1 MASPTVSVA
10 LPVYNVAPYLRA
22 CLDSIIEQDFTD
34 LEIICVNDG
43 STDESSAILEE
54 YAQRDPRIRIVHQ
67 TNRGL
72 ASTRNTAL
80 GYVRGRYLMHV
91 DSDDMLRPGAIRHL
105 VEEIERTGADFIVF
119 QHIMF
124 DETHEFDNWYYD
136 FDRWNL
142 EPKTSLTQKLDILH
156 YHYTWSKFFRVE
168 FLNKYNFRFPDGLQ
182 FDDNVYHWKVL
193 LAAEKVV
200 VLPEK
205 LYRYR
210 MRAGSIMWHR
220 GRHHLDIF
228 RIFKEGIA
236 HFREQGVYEAVF
248 QDFMQYKMG
257 LQYFWTRDI
266 EPRFRYLA
274 YLGILDGLS
283 ADEERFVRDYPHL
296 LAPEALRFYERLFAS
311 PLYRRGAHRLLAAQ
325 LTARRYLADGRAR
338 LRQMVQAARRRLSQ
352 HPRLQA
358 LLQRL
363 LGFQLMDPRC
373 LDLLHNYQNVATY
386 WVQFWRA
393 YLDAERAQIP
403 ERLARLQQGLSEDDR
418 ALAEIFVTLYRD
430 HLPACKD
437 YSRFLLH
444 KDLLWRPRERF
455 RQAQGRPP
463 VAARYQVFLEQYP
476 WLSADVFAA
485 LYGLNALPRD
495 IQARIRAGGDL
506 IDGGAFIG
514 DSSIQLAETCPNSR
528 VLALEPD
535 PVNFSRLQENIRQFA
550 LEEQIVAEPL
560 GLHGYAGEFVLRHH
574 GAADFPDQGT
584 SLLDDFRDTAA
595 HGGEHQL
602 RGRFATIDAL
612 VERHGLRPVL
622 IKLDIEG
629 LEFEAL
635 RGAVE
640 TLRRYRPA
648 LIVSVYH
655 HPKDFFEIKPWL
667 EALDLGYY
675 FALRRLDLQSPVS
688 DLVLLC
694 YPRLAELGG
703 SAVAADQL
711 DNTP

>member
-10 LPVYNVAPYLRA
+10 LPVYNVAPYLRD
-22 CLDSIIEQDFTD
+22 CLDSIIEQDFQD

-43 STDESSAILEE
+43 STDESPAILEE
-54 YAQRDPRIRIVHQ
+54 YARQDPRIRIVHQ

-80 GYVRGRYLMHV
+80 GQVRGQYLMHV
-91 DSDDMLRPGAIRHL
+91 DSDDMLRPGAIRRL

-124 DETHEFDNWYYD
+124 DETQEFDNWYYD
-136 FDRWNL
+136 FDSWNL
-142 EPKTSLTQKLDILH
+142 EPKTTLEQKLDILH
-156 YHYTWSKFFRVE
+156 YHYTWSKFFRVD
-168 FLNKYNFRFPDGLQ
+168 FLNRYDFRFPDGLQ

-193 LAAEKVV
+193 LAANRVV

-210 MRAGSIMWHR
+210 MRPGSIMWHR

-248 QDFMQYKMG
+248 RDFMQYKMG

-274 YLGILDGLS
+274 YLGILEGLS
-283 ADEERFVRDYPHL
+283 ADEERFVREYPEL
-296 LAPEALRFYERLFAS
+296 LDPEARRFYERLFAS

-325 LTARRYLADGRAR
+325 LTARRYLSGGRAR
-338 LRQMVQAARRRLSQ
+338 LRQMLQTTRRRLTQ
-352 HPRLQA
+352 HPRFQA
-358 LLQRL
+358 LKRRF
-363 LGFQLMDPRC
+363 LGAQLMDPRC
-373 LDLLHNYQNVATY
+373 WDLLHNYQHVVTY

-393 YLDAERAQIP
+393 YLDAQRAQLP
-403 ERLARLQQGLSEDDR
+403 ERLARLKQGLSEDDR
-418 ALAEIFVTLYRD
+418 ALVETFVGIYLD
-430 HLPACKD
+430 HLPACRD

-455 RQAQGRPP
+455 RQSQARPLVAQ
-463 VAARYQVFLEQYP
+463 RYQVFLEQYP
-476 WLSADVFAA
+476 WLSADVFAT

-495 IQARIRAGGDL
+495 IRARIQRGGDI

-514 DSSIQLAETCPNSR
+514 DSAIQLADACPRAR

-535 PVNFSRLQENIRQFA
+535 PTNFSRLQANIERFGLA
-550 LEEQIVAEPL
+550 DRILAEDL
-560 GLHGYAGEFVLRHH
+560 GLHEQPGEFTLCHH

-584 SLLDDFRDTAA
+584 SLLADFRDTIA
-595 HGGEHQL
+595 HGGEHRL
-602 RGRFATIDAL
+602 RGRFETLDAL
-612 VERHGLRPVL
+612 VERHGLHPIL

-635 RGAVE
+635 RGAVR

-655 HPKDFFEIKPWL
+655 HPKDFFEIKPWIGS
-667 EALDLGYY
+667 LDLGYY
-675 FALRRLDLQSPVS
+675 FAFRRLDLQSPVS

-703 SAVAADQL
+703 G
-711 DNTP
+711 